1 MAMRCGHRP
10 VILLL
15 VVFVVVVSSP
25 FSTALGVNWGGASSQ
40 PLPAP
45 KVVTGLLRPNGVA
58 RVKLADA
65 DPAAL
70 ASLVGSGIGVAV
82 GIPNEMLRDLGASK
96 KAAASWVHDN
106 VTRYLS
112 DRGPGA
118 RLGIEYVAVGDEP
131 FLLSYGKEFEPYVV
145 GAATNIR
152 LALTAAKAD
161 RIKVIVP
168 CSFDVIQTESNLPS
182 KSHFRPDLNKTMTD
196 LLSFLANYSSPFVID
211 VNPFSALQQN
221 KNLSLD
227 YLLFQKKSRPIT
239 DGNSSYNN
247 FFDLSIDSLISS
259 LSKVGFGEMEVVVGR
274 IGWPTDGAVNATP
287 SVAQTFNKALIDHL
301 KTKSGTPL
309 RPKRFPTET
318 YLFSLLDEDRR
329 SITAGNYERHWGI
342 FTFDGQAKYNVDL
355 GQGSKS
361 LESAHNV
368 EYLYP
373 RWCVVN
379 NNNDKDLSNV
389 TAGASEACSN
399 ADCTALSPGSSCF
412 GIGWP
417 ANVSYAFNSYYQ
429 QRDQSQE
436 SCDFGGLG
444 LITTVDPSLGDCR
457 FAIALRTSFSTSIH
471 ETLIATRMMI
481 LSAFVWLYLL
491 SFS

>member
-1 MAMRCGHRP
+1 MAMRWP
-10 VILLL
+10 VIPPVHSTPIV
-15 VVFVVVVSSP
+15 VVFVVV
-25 FSTALGVNWGGASSQ
+25 

-45 KVVTGLLRPNGVA
+45 KVVTGLLRPNGVV

-82 GIPNEMLRDLGASK
+82 GIPNQMLRDLGASK

-112 DRGPGA
+112 DRDPAHASRIDELMGNYAILLWEPK
-118 RLGIEYVAVGDEP
+118 YVAVGDEP

-161 RIKVIVP
+161 RIKVVVP

-274 IGWPTDGAVNATP
+274 IGWPTDGA
-287 SVAQTFNKALIDHL
+287 
-301 KTKSGTPL
+301 
-309 RPKRFPTET
+309 
-318 YLFSLLDEDRR
+318 
-329 SITAGNYERHWGI
+329 
-342 FTFDGQAKYNVDL
+342 
-355 GQGSKS
+355 
-361 LESAHNV
+361 
-368 EYLYP
+368 
-373 RWCVVN
+373 
-379 NNNDKDLSNV
+379 
-389 TAGASEACSN
+389 
-399 ADCTALSPGSSCF
+399 
-412 GIGWP
+412 
-417 ANVSYAFNSYYQ
+417 
-429 QRDQSQE
+429 
-436 SCDFGGLG
+436 
-444 LITTVDPSLGDCR
+444 
-457 FAIALRTSFSTSIH
+457 
-471 ETLIATRMMI
+471 
-481 LSAFVWLYLL
+481 
-491 SFS
+491 